1 MYSRFVKRLLDIVL
15 SFSALIVLS
24 PLMIVLTLL
33 GALIMKGSPFFV
45 QDRPGKIGKNGKEK
59 IFKLIK
65 FRTMNNKRDGEGNL
79 LPDKDRLNA
88 YGRFL
93 RTSSLDE
100 ICELINC
107 FKGDMSLVGPRP
119 LLTEYLPYYTGEE
132 RRRHSVRPG
141 ITGLAQVNGRNA
153 LSWERRFAFDV
164 EYVDNISFP
173 LDVKIII
180 KTVRNVLSGSGVAE
194 DTRETEGNF
203 AQIRQEQMVS
213 NTNVK

>member
-164 EYVDNISFP
+164 EYVDNISFS

-203 AQIRQEQMVS
+203 AQIRKEQMVS

>member
-1 MYSRFVKRLLDIVL
+1 
-15 SFSALIVLS
+15 
-24 PLMIVLTLL
+24 MIVLTLL

-164 EYVDNISFP
+164 EYVDNISFS

-203 AQIRQEQMVS
+203 AQIRKEQMVS